1 MHQVLRN
8 NVKAN
13 PFVHIIT
20 SYRLCWLL
28 INCLHDTGI
37 VWPKDE
43 ATLPKPLLLTP
54 PLQDTEEGFEAVTLL
69 WYWPGLW
76 NPPRWLPSA
85 WHTCKQVFFFFRH
98 WYHCYIVI
106 EKFQKT
112 AQIFVLLFFVIEIMW
127 LLKLFHWDS
136 VWETTKL
143 GILEFIYS
151 MLTLF
156 FPKSS

>member
-1 MHQVLRN
+1 MRQVLRN
-8 NVKAN
+8 NAKAN
-13 PFVHIIT
+13 PFVQIIT
-20 SYRLCWLL
+20 SYILCWLL

-43 ATLPKPLLLTP
+43 APFLSHYSSPHLCMILGKVLKLLHCSGIGQVFVHWNSPK
-54 PLQDTEEGFEAVTLL
+54 
-69 WYWPGLW
+69 
-76 NPPRWLPSA
+76 WLPSS
-85 WHTCKQVFFFFRH
+85 WHTCKQDFFCFR
-98 WYHCYIVI
+98 HCYIVI

-112 AQIFVLLFFVIEIMW
+112 SQIFVLLLFVIEIMW

-151 MLTLF
+151 MFIFLNLA
-156 FPKSS
+156 K